1 MNEELIEHRMEKA
14 ENKLD
19 EHDSRIDALERND
32 AKKEVQI
39 SNLIKSID
47 TLITVLKIFTTVFG
61 GAIVGFFF
69 YILVHF
75 QFFHYIL
82 IYFLLNYQR
91 H

>member
-14 ENKLD
+14 EDKLD

-47 TLITVLKIFTTVFG
+47 TLIMILKIFITMFG
-61 GAIVGFFF
+61 GSIVGFFF
-69 YILVHF
+69 YAIQNHLF
-75 QFFHYIL
+75 K
-82 IYFLLNYQR
+82 
-91 H
+91 

>member
-69 YILVHF
+69 YAIQSHIF
-75 QFFHYIL
+75 K
-82 IYFLLNYQR
+82 
-91 H
+91 

>member
-39 SNLIKSID
+39 TNLIKSID
-47 TLITVLKIFTTVFG
+47 TLIMILKIFITMFG
-61 GAIVGFFF
+61 GSIVGFFF
-69 YILVHF
+69 YAIQNHIF
-75 QFFHYIL
+75 K
-82 IYFLLNYQR
+82 
-91 H
+91 

>member
-1 MNEELIEHRMEKA
+1 MNEELVEHRMEKA

-47 TLITVLKIFTTVFG
+47 TLVMVLKCLITLIG
-61 GAIVGFFF
+61 GCLVTFFF
-69 YILVHF
+69 YAIQTHLF
-75 QFFHYIL
+75 K
-82 IYFLLNYQR
+82 
-91 H
+91 